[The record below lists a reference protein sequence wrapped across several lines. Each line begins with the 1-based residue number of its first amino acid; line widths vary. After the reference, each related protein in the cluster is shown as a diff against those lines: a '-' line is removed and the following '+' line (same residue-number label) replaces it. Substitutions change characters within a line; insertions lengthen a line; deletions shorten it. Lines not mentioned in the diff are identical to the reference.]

1 MESIRLA
8 RASSRVPRL
17 SLLGMIICLL
27 SAAAV
32 AASRYDEERT
42 KAVKTCEAVSPTD
55 YESGLLLNPD
65 GYRSFYARSKCFQE
79 AAIRFRDPAL
89 CGPVRQRRSL
99 FSSSWGYSPSRCR
112 TIVAE
117 GTAADHRELEKMKS
131 AYGAGGVKLR
141 DFQILRNGNGRDTD
155 IVPAFAG
162 SYGSGYRLTFE
173 ILHAN
178 APPTLVY
185 SSGHYVDGTSNMRL
199 YVPQADIKRRFPD
212 FVLNRSYTVRGSIT
226 FDVGMGSQSGA
237 WSEAFIESVFPV
249 RERSHSITRQ
259 AAF

>member
-1 MESIRLA
+1 
-8 RASSRVPRL
+8 
-17 SLLGMIICLL
+17 
-27 SAAAV
+27 
-32 AASRYDEERT
+32 
-42 KAVKTCEAVSPTD
+42 
-55 YESGLLLNPD
+55 
-65 GYRSFYARSKCFQE
+65 
-79 AAIRFRDPAL
+79 
-89 CGPVRQRRSL
+89 
-99 FSSSWGYSPSRCR
+99 
-112 TIVAE
+112 
-117 GTAADHRELEKMKS
+117 MKR
-131 AYGAGGVKLR
+131 AYGAAGVKLR

-162 SYGSGYRLTFE
+162 SHGAGYRLTFE

-178 APPTLVY
+178 ALPTLIY

-199 YVPQADIKRRFPD
+199 YVPQADIKRRFSD
-212 FVLNRSYTVRGSIT
+212 FELNRAYTVRGSIM